1 MSRPLSPSQLQLI
14 QRKRA
19 EAAMR
24 LSQHQKNPGSR
35 QQREATPHA
44 DAHGRGGSA
53 AGDWKSIWDGDFDH
67 SGNDPPET
75 TLPPKHVI
83 VIIAGPPALLLSCHE
98 RVRTQEGGL
107 LGEVME
113 VVRWDD
119 GGMICSVQLADGTLI
134 DGSAIPGQTFCR
146 A

>member
-1 MSRPLSPSQLQLI
+1 
-14 QRKRA
+14 
-19 EAAMR
+19 MR

-35 QQREATPHA
+35 QPKEATPHT

-53 AGDWKSIWDGDFDH
+53 AGDWKSIWDEDFDH
-67 SGNDPPET
+67 S
-75 TLPPKHVI
+75 
-83 VIIAGPPALLLSCHE
+83 GPPALLLSCHE

>member
-1 MSRPLSPSQLQLI
+1 MGGAVALLGIGNQYG
-14 QRKRA
+14 
-19 EAAMR
+19 MR
-24 LSQHQKNPGSR
+24 TSTTQ
-35 QQREATPHA
+35 A
-44 DAHGRGGSA
+44 
-53 AGDWKSIWDGDFDH
+53 
-67 SGNDPPET
+67 T
-75 TLPPKHVI
+75 TLLKPRCLRNMSLI
-83 VIIAGPPALLLSCHE
+83 IIAGPPALLLSCHE